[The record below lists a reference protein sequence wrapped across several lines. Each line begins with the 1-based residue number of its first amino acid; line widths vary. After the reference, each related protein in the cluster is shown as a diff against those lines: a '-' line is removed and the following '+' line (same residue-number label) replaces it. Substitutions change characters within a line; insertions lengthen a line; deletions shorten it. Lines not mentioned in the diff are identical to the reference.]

1 MDGVGTRDEQF
12 FFFTSLTSLLGFNIL
27 SIFVLVV
34 VSVGVSGL
42 LTFAGWLESNEKYS
56 VHKKLW

>member
-42 LTFAGWLESNEKYS
+42 LTFAGLVIPRSQCFPSKC
-56 VHKKLW
+56 